1 MATKKKPARVAVP
14 QRYPS
19 EITEEDCEA
28 ASRILSMDYWNDVR
42 SAAQSIAQ
50 RLKENDGVDP
60 NDPNSVIH
68 EVVEGTQ
75 RVIYT
80 NQAKQGLLFT
90 NNLDAYEDM
99 GMDFSGG
106 IDWSAM
112 MYAAMEQDVV
122 GNLTAHGVD
131 LDDPDS
137 WPDIDLKE
145 FD

>member
-1 MATKKKPARVAVP
+1 MATKKKLARVAVP
-14 QRYPS
+14 QRFRD
-19 EITEEDCEA
+19 EITEEDCQA
-28 ASRILSMDYWNDVR
+28 AERILNMDYWNDVR

-90 NNLDAYEDM
+90 NNPDAYEDM

-131 LDDPDS
+131 LNDPDS
-137 WPDIDLKE
+137 WSNIDLKE